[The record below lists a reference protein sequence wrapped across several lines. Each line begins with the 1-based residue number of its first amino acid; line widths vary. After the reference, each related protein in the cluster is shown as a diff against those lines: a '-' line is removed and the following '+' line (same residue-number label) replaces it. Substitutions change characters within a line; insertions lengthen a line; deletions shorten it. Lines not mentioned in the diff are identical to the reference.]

1 MTTPAI
7 VADLL
12 AALPVGTVVTD
23 PDTLDRC
30 SHDDAEWAEFALPA
44 AVVFATSVDE
54 VSTAVRIAAAH
65 GVPVVPRG
73 AGTGLS
79 GGANATA
86 GCLVLSLERMTR
98 ILEVDPAERYAVV
111 EAGVLNDD
119 LRRHVATQGL
129 WYPPDPAS
137 QSISTI
143 GGNVAT
149 NAGGICCVKY
159 GVTRDYVLGL
169 TVVLADGQVAR
180 VGAPDREGRH
190 RVRPHRRCSSG
201 SEGTLGIIVEV
212 TVKLLPLGGREERA
226 IIGYFPSLTDAGR
239 AVAAVSAA
247 GIVPSALELIDRTC
261 LHAVARMAGVD
272 PPRQR
277 ADPAAREG
285 RRGRRPR
292 RGARRAH
299 RGPVRRGRRHR
310 GAARDPTRT
319 RSTGCSRRAASPTRR
334 WSGSVRCS
342 PRTSASRAA
351 PCPRCS
357 RASSEAAADEGVVI
371 ANIAHAGD
379 GNLHPL
385 IIAPEGDDE
394 AKRRAKRAFDR
405 IVDDCRALGGTVT
418 GEHGVGLLK
427 LAGAAA
433 ELSPVV
439 LEHALRDQA
448 RTRPRTASSTPAKP
462 SRTEHEHHDIHHR
475 RRRRP
480 PRLHRAR
487 RPGRPAR
494 RPHRRVQS
502 RRHELE
508 VPAAGAG
515 GCRLPRA
522 RRRPARAR
530 RRRAPGTGRRHA
542 SPRAGP
548 AGCPAGPRPATT

>member
-23 PDTLDRC
+23 PDTLERC
-30 SHDDAEWAEFALPA
+30 SHDDAEWAEFARPA

-98 ILEVDPAERYAVV
+98 ILEVEPAERYAVV

-169 TVVLADGQVAR
+169 TVVLADGRVAR
-180 VGAPDREGRH
+180 VG
-190 RVRPHRRCSSG
+190 RRTAKGVTGYDLTGLLVG

-212 TVKLLPLGGREERA
+212 TLKLLPLGGREERA
-226 IIGYFPSLTDAGR
+226 IIGYFPSLTDAGH

-261 LHAVARMAGVD
+261 LHAVAEWQGWTLPDSAQTLLLAKVDEVGERGEELAARIAGLFAEAGGTEV
-272 PPRQR
+272 QR
-277 ADPAAREG
+277 ASDPDAIDRLFAARRLAYPALE
-285 RRGRRPR
+285 RL
-292 RGARRAH
+292 
-299 RGPVRRGRRHR
+299 GPVLTEDVCVPRS
-310 GAARDPTRT
+310 AVPEMLARIER
-319 RSTGCSRRAASPTRR
+319 
-334 WSGSVRCS
+334 
-342 PRTSASRAA
+342 
-351 PCPRCS
+351 
-357 RASSEAAADEGVVI
+357 AAADEGVVI

-427 LAGAAA
+427 LTGAAE

-439 LEHALRDQA
+439 LELHSAIKRALD
-448 RTRPRTASSTPAKP
+448 P
-462 SRTEHEHHDIHHR
+462 HDI
-475 RRRRP
+475 
-480 PRLHRAR
+480 LN
-487 RPGRPAR
+487 PGKAFPN
-494 RPHRRVQS
+494 
-502 RRHELE
+502 
-508 VPAAGAG
+508 GA
-515 GCRLPRA
+515 
-522 RRRPARAR
+522 
-530 RRRAPGTGRRHA
+530 
-542 SPRAGP
+542 
-548 AGCPAGPRPATT
+548 